1 MIEELSKEFAIVRK
15 IAKDY
20 ENVTRNLDR
29 NSPSF
34 APLGTQDELKQKQ
47 LWKKYIQWE
56 KSNPLKAEDPK
67 FVAKRGLFY
76 LRFNFIFFYFF

>member
-1 MIEELSKEFAIVRK
+1 MSKEFAIVRK
-15 IAKDY
+15 ISKDY

-34 APLGTQDELKQKQ
+34 APQGTQDELKQKQ

-56 KSNPLKAEDPK
+56 KTNPLKAEDAK
-67 FVAKRGLFY
+67 FVAKRGIFKSE
-76 LRFNFIFFYFF
+76 FIFFKI